1 MDIDFNLI
9 PVSLLVPGVF
19 VEIDESKASSGPTI
33 QVYRALILAQKTAAG
48 TAPKDIPV
56 ALPNAEDANA
66 LFGEGSM
73 AARMAQ
79 QFRDRNLF
87 TNLDVIPLDDD
98 AAGVLAA
105 GTFTFV
111 GTATAAG
118 TIFFYIGGERLTAA
132 VAVGDDMSAVA
143 AAVAASI
150 AAAEGLPV
158 TGSSTLGVTTI
169 TAKNK
174 GTIGN
179 SIDLRVNYNPGEALP
194 AGITVT
200 VAAMTGGA
208 TDPVL
213 TAAIVAMGE
222 TQYNVIAFPYTDTTS
237 LTAIE
242 AELLDRWGPLRA
254 IDGVAIAASQDT
266 IGNLQTLGNARNS
279 QFVSILGLDSFPG
292 IPAERAAQVAG
303 LVAFFGAS
311 DPARPFQTLRLS
323 GLPPAEIDRF
333 TVQERN
339 LLLEDG
345 ISTLVTGPGGA
356 IQINRL
362 VTTRTK
368 NDSGFAD
375 TAFRDV
381 NDVLQLG
388 FYRFSWATRMALRF
402 PRHKLAEKI
411 SGTLDGGQ
419 NVLTEMGAKTES
431 IAHYGELEA
440 IGIVQDPRFFA
451 DNTFFEISAT
461 DPNRLNGL
469 LAPRLTGQ
477 ARVIAGKVQFRE

>member
-1 MDIDFNLI
+1 MIDFNLI

-19 VEIDESKASSGPTI
+19 AEIDESKASSGPAVQI
-33 QVYRALILAQKTAAG
+33 YRALILAQKTASGSA
-48 TAPKDIPV
+48 AADVPV
-56 ALPNAEDANA
+56 SLPSVEDANA

-79 QFRDRNLF
+79 KFRGRNLF
-87 TNLDVIPLDDD
+87 TNLDVIPLDDLV
-98 AAGVLAA
+98 AGVLAT
-105 GTFTFV
+105 GTFPFV

-118 TIFFYIGGERLTAA
+118 IVFFYIGGDRLTAA
-132 VAVGDDMSAVA
+132 VENGDTATIVASAV
-143 AAVAASI
+143 VAAI
-150 AAAEGLPV
+150 NAAEGLA
-158 TGSSTLGVTTI
+158 I
-169 TAKNK
+169 TATSAIGVVTVTARNK
-174 GTIGN
+174 GEVGN
-179 SIDLRVNYNPGEALP
+179 KIDLRLNYNPGEVLP
-194 AGITVT
+194 AGITCVPT
-200 VAAMTGGA
+200 AMTGGSGNP
-208 TDPVL
+208 TL
-213 TAAIVAMGE
+213 TAAIAAMGE
-222 TQYNVIAFPYTDTTS
+222 TQYNVIAFPYVDTTS
-237 LTAIE
+237 LTDIE
-242 AELLDRWGPLRA
+242 TELLARWGPLRA
-254 IDGVAIAASQDT
+254 NDGVAIAAEQDT
-266 IGNLQTLGNARNS
+266 VGALQTLGDSRNS

-292 IPAERAAQVAG
+292 IPAERAAQAAG
-303 LVAFFGAS
+303 LIAFFGAS

-323 GLPPAEIDRF
+323 GLAPAEIDRF
-333 TVQERN
+333 TIQERN

-388 FYRFSWATRMALRF
+388 FYRFSWATRMGLRF
-402 PRHKLAEKI
+402 PRHKLAEEI

-419 NVLTEMGAKTES
+419 DVLTPMGAKTES

-440 IGIVQDPRFFA
+440 LGIVQDPRFFA
-451 DNTFFEISAT
+451 DNTKFEISAT
-461 DPNRLNGL
+461 DPNRLNGV

>member
-1 MDIDFNLI
+1 MAIDFNLI

-19 VEIDESKASSGPTI
+19 AEIDESKASSGPAV
-33 QVYRALILAQKTAAG
+33 QKYRALILAQKTTGGSAA
-48 TAPKDIPV
+48 ANVPV

-79 QFRDRNLF
+79 AFRGRNLF
-87 TNLDVIPLDDD
+87 TQLDVIPLDDD
-98 AAGVLAA
+98 AAGVPAT
-105 GTFTFV
+105 GTFPFV

-118 TIFFYIGGERLTAA
+118 TIYFYIGGERLTAA
-132 VAVGDDMSAVA
+132 VAVDDTETEVATAVVA
-143 AAVAASI
+143 AI
-150 AAAEGLPV
+150 DAAEGLPIIGAPAVGVV
-158 TGSSTLGVTTI
+158 TVT
-169 TAKNK
+169 ARND

-179 SIDLRVNYNPGEALP
+179 SIDLRLNFNPGEALP
-194 AGITVT
+194 AGITCIPT
-200 VAAMTGGA
+200 AMTAGA

-213 TAAIVAMGE
+213 TVAIAAMGE
-222 TQYNVIAFPYTDTTS
+222 TQYNVIAFPYIDATS
-237 LTAIE
+237 LAAIE

-266 IGNLQTLGNARNS
+266 IGALQTLGDSRNS

-323 GLPPAEIDRF
+323 GLAPAEIDRF
-333 TVQERN
+333 TIQERN

-368 NDSGFAD
+368 NDQGFAD

-388 FYRFSWATRMALRF
+388 FYRFSWATRMGLRF
-402 PRHKLAEKI
+402 PRHKLAQEI
-411 SGTLDGGQ
+411 SGIFDGGQ
-419 NVLTEMGAKTES
+419 DILTPMGAKTES
-431 IAHYGELEA
+431 IAHYGELVA
-440 IGIVQDPRFFA
+440 LGIVQDPRFFA
-451 DNTFFEISAT
+451 DNTFFEIPAT
-461 DPNRLNGL
+461 DPNRLNGV

-477 ARVIAGKVQFRE
+477 ARVIATKVQFRE

>member
-1 MDIDFNLI
+1 MEIDFNLI

-19 VEIDESKASSGPTI
+19 AEIDESKASSGPAV
-33 QVYRALILAQKTAAG
+33 QKYRALILAQKTTAGSAA
-48 TAPKDIPV
+48 ADVPV
-56 ALPNAEDANA
+56 GVPNAEDANS

-73 AARMAQ
+73 AARMVQ
-79 QFRDRNLF
+79 KFRGRNLF
-87 TNLDVIPLDDD
+87 TELDVIPLDDLV
-98 AAGVLAA
+98 AGVLAT

-111 GTATAAG
+111 GTATGAG
-118 TIFFYIGGERLTAA
+118 TIFLYIGGDRLRAA
-132 VAVGDDMSAVA
+132 VANGDTGTIIATAVVDA
-143 AAVAASI
+143 I
-150 AAAEGLPV
+150 NAAEGLA
-158 TGSSTLGVTTI
+158 I
-169 TAKNK
+169 TATSAIATVTFTARNK
-174 GTIGN
+174 GEVGN
-179 SIDLRVNYNPGEALP
+179 KIDLRVNHNPGEALP
-194 AGITVT
+194 AGIAV
-200 VAAMTGGA
+200 TGGLMA
-208 TDPVL
+208 GGSGNPTL
-213 TAAIVAMGE
+213 TAAIAAMGE
-222 TQYNVIAFPYTDTTS
+222 TQYNVIAFPYVDTTS
-237 LTAIE
+237 LTDIE
-242 AELLDRWGPLRA
+242 TELLDRWGPLRA
-254 IDGVAIAASQDT
+254 NDGVAIAAEQDT
-266 IGNLQTLGNARNS
+266 IGALQTLGNARNS

-292 IPAERAAQVAG
+292 IPAERAAQAAG

-323 GLPPAEIDRF
+323 GLAPAEIDRF
-333 TVQERN
+333 TIQERN

-388 FYRFSWATRMALRF
+388 FYRFSWAKRMRLRF
-402 PRHKLAEKI
+402 PRHKLAEEI
-411 SGTLDGGQ
+411 SGVFDGGQ
-419 NVLTEMGAKTES
+419 DILTPMGAKTES

-440 IGIVQDPRFFA
+440 LGIVQDPRFFA
-451 DNTFFEISAT
+451 DNTKFEIGAA
-461 DPNRLNGL
+461 DPNRLNGV